1 MLDIKN
7 VLNDF
12 KPIDIESV
20 EKRSGKLP
28 ENIAEAIKLF
38 NRALDDVQ
46 FKSEDMAIIALKKA
60 ISLHPVFYEAMNLLG
75 VCYAMV
81 GKEDAAKAAFQKVI
95 DADDSSIKA
104 MEYLKKLQGSNE
116 ENEINVSAPVKGNKK
131 PAKKSILAVS
141 LKKGLMPESN
151 KLYFLKYIVG
161 AILGVLITSLIWYM
175 VPTGKALFTF
185 KKIENI
191 NKDPELVEEIELLNK
206 RIETLENELRE
217 RNDENLKIMDEFQ
230 IYKEW
235 ATRLN
240 EANRE
245 YHNGNY
251 IQSADL
257 LYKTKGIDVPGELY
271 EYYKSLWDVV
281 RLEAAQ
287 ALYNEGNKIYNGNKS
302 KEPEIYKQALEK
314 YETCI
319 TYIEDEKVSYRS
331 NLYYQAGKAA
341 ARCNERERAMELF
354 EYIIN
359 EYPDTSMS
367 SYATARL
374 NELKAGRDISG
385 S

>member
-1 MLDIKN
+1 
-7 VLNDF
+7 
-12 KPIDIESV
+12 
-20 EKRSGKLP
+20 
-28 ENIAEAIKLF
+28 
-38 NRALDDVQ
+38 
-46 FKSEDMAIIALKKA
+46 
-60 ISLHPVFYEAMNLLG
+60 
-75 VCYAMV
+75 
-81 GKEDAAKAAFQKVI
+81 
-95 DADDSSIKA
+95 
-104 MEYLKKLQGSNE
+104 
-116 ENEINVSAPVKGNKK
+116 
-131 PAKKSILAVS
+131 
-141 LKKGLMPESN
+141 
-151 KLYFLKYIVG
+151 
-161 AILGVLITSLIWYM
+161 
-175 VPTGKALFTF
+175 
-185 KKIENI
+185 
-191 NKDPELVEEIELLNK
+191 VEEIELLNK